1 MTLKKKFPKHKSA
14 KLKARALGEDIGGHV
29 LEKVVSSALESFDS
43 LFTNDDT
50 ECDDTDC
57 DDTED

>member
-29 LEKVVSSALESFDS
+29 FQKVVSSALESFDS
-43 LFTNDDT
+43 LFINDDT
-50 ECDDTDC
+50 ECDDT
-57 DDTED
+57 ED